1 MQRDFLV
8 TYYQFY
14 SGTSS
19 AVTRAFG
26 HTAGGNSQN
35 HIHFSL
41 QDDFIICLGLWR
53 KNLDPAVGFNFC
65 VHKKI
70 KRVDYRIGFFQ
81 NAVDIIK
88 AIGMPLSVLFSEKV
102 PKNLSNL
109 TRKKNRDRIQ
119 TIKKQG

>member
-1 MQRDFLV
+1 MQRVFLV

-35 HIHFSL
+35 QIHFSL

-81 NAVDIIK
+81 SAVDIIK
-88 AIGMPLSVLFSEKV
+88 AIGMVFAVAIEKV
-102 PKNLSNL
+102 EHFLSATGMDKIML
-109 TRKKNRDRIQ
+109 SDVIQ
-119 TIKKQG
+119 NKL